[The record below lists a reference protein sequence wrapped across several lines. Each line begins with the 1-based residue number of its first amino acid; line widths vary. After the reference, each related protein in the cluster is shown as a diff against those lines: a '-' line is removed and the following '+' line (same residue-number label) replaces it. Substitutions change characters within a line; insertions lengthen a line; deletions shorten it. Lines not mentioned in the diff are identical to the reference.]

1 MHPKTTNMEI
11 KHIIFDFDGT
21 LMDTAPVIL
30 ATMAATIKEMG
41 LPERTEEQCRETI
54 GKRLE
59 DIPEML
65 FPDVPNISTEYA
77 ATYRRIFEL
86 ENRPGVAKPFPGVID
101 TLRSL
106 HSFGFSM
113 AIASSRNSSSLQKFV
128 DDLELTD
135 LFCMLIGGDNVAEA
149 KPAPE
154 PVYTICRKMGWQM
167 AETLVVGDATYDIM
181 MGRNAGCPTC
191 AVTYGNQSR
200 SQLMSVSPDFILDS
214 FAELGEQ
221 VFNLPYKKL

>member
-1 MHPKTTNMEI
+1 MQI

-41 LPERTEEQCRETI
+41 LPERTVEQCRETI

-65 FPDVPNISTEYA
+65 FPGVPDISAEYA
-77 ATYRRIFEL
+77 ATYRRIFTQ
-86 ENRPGVAKPFPGVID
+86 ENKPGLAKPFPGVID
-101 TLRSL
+101 TLRTLNSL
-106 HSFGFSM
+106 GYSM
-113 AIASSRNSSSLQKFV
+113 AIASSRNRASLQEFV
-128 DDLELTD
+128 DNLELAD
-135 LFCMLIGGDNVAEA
+135 LFFMLVGGDDVAEA

-154 PVYTICRKMGWQM
+154 PVFAICRKTGWLT
-167 AETLVVGDATYDIM
+167 ADTLVVGDATYDIL

-200 SQLMSVSPDFILDS
+200 SQLLSVSPDFIIGS
-214 FAELGEQ
+214 FTELPECIRWRI
-221 VFNLPYKKL
+221 

>member
-1 MHPKTTNMEI
+1 MQI

-41 LPERTEEQCRETI
+41 LPERTVEQCRETI

-59 DIPEML
+59 DIPEIL
-65 FPDVPNISTEYA
+65 FPGVSGISAEYA
-77 ATYRRIFEL
+77 ATYRRIFTQ
-86 ENRPGVAKPFPGVID
+86 ENKPGLAKPFPGVID
-101 TLRSL
+101 TLRTLNSL
-106 HSFGFSM
+106 GYSM
-113 AIASSRNSSSLQKFV
+113 AVASSRNRASLQEFV
-128 DDLELTD
+128 DNLELAD
-135 LFCMLIGGDNVAEA
+135 LFFMLVGGDDVAEA

-154 PVYTICRKMGWQM
+154 PVFAICRKTGWLT
-167 AETLVVGDATYDIM
+167 ADTLVVGDATYDIL

-200 SQLMSVSPDFILDS
+200 SQLLSVSPDFIIDS
-214 FAELGEQ
+214 FTELPECIRWRI
-221 VFNLPYKKL
+221 

>member
-1 MHPKTTNMEI
+1 MQI

-41 LPERTEEQCRETI
+41 LPERTVEQCRETI

-59 DIPEML
+59 DIPEIL
-65 FPDVPNISTEYA
+65 FPGVLGISAEYA
-77 ATYRRIFEL
+77 ATYRRIFTQ
-86 ENRPGVAKPFPGVID
+86 ENKPGLAKPFPGVID
-101 TLRSL
+101 TLRTLNSL
-106 HSFGFSM
+106 GYSM
-113 AIASSRNSSSLQKFV
+113 AVASSRNRASLQEFV
-128 DDLELTD
+128 GNLELAD
-135 LFCMLIGGDNVAEA
+135 LFLMLVGGDDVAEA

-154 PVYTICRKMGWQM
+154 PVFAICRKTGWLT
-167 AETLVVGDATYDIM
+167 ADTLVVGDATYDIL

-200 SQLMSVSPDFILDS
+200 SQLLSVSPDFIIGS
-214 FAELGEQ
+214 FTELPECIRWRI
-221 VFNLPYKKL
+221 